1 MDDLTRITG
10 IGKATATKLVATGY
24 DSLTKLAAA
33 TTAEDLAKLQDAG
46 FAIGEIDKWVL
57 AAAALVKDAS
67 QADQSGGTDAGNAGP
82 AALLQDV
89 VEMMSQQP
97 SPTLPVVPEGMQ
109 VDFTSQ
115 LIALQEIRHLGV
127 TYVPGEKLP
136 ATVDA
141 EEAAY
146 LEDIGAAEPA

>member
-10 IGKATATKLVATGY
+10 IGKATATKLVAAGY

-33 TTAEDLAKLQDAG
+33 NTAEDLTKLQDAG
-46 FAIGEIDKWVL
+46 FATVDIDKWVL
-57 AAAALVKDAS
+57 AAVELAKDTA
-67 QADQSGGTDAGNAGP
+67 QADQSDGTDAGNADP
-82 AALLQDV
+82 AVSQTA
-89 VEMMSQQP
+89 SQQP
-97 SPTLPVVPEGMQ
+97 TASVRPKGKLVTVPP
-109 VDFTSQ
+109 Q

-136 ATVDA
+136 ATVEA